1 MPICCQ
7 QLFSNFFKFFRC
19 PAAPLCGDSFV
30 ILALFF
36 TYVNIYF
43 QIFSKKY
50 SKFSCLFDCSY
61 CMTAESIEIT
71 RFYVY
76 YEYSVNISSVI
87 DSCNVS
93 IMPTEFFSD
102 GRRFIKSLYI
112 CSFFNF
118 PLLCSRKSQRQK
130 KFITLRSCIHYLS
143 LAKALTRNY
152 N

>member
-1 MPICCQ
+1 MKFSRFLRVFPAVRPCSRTFNILAYCQ
-7 QLFSNFFKFFRC
+7 FVVNNFFLTFSNFFKFFRC

-36 TYVNIYF
+36 AYVNIYF

-50 SKFSCLFDCSY
+50 SKFSYFFNCSY
-61 CMTAESIEIT
+61 CITAESIEIT

-76 YEYSVNISSVI
+76 CEYSVNTFSVI

-102 GRRFIKSLYI
+102 RRRFIKSIYI
-112 CSFFNF
+112 YVVF
-118 PLLCSRKSQRQK
+118 
-130 KFITLRSCIHYLS
+130 
-143 LAKALTRNY
+143 
-152 N
+152 